1 MNSNQQLLSPVSS
14 VSSSSRTS
22 GSPSPHCFGNLSDEE
37 LAQISV
43 RQLNQK
49 LMGQDRNVVMQWK
62 QKRRTLKNRG
72 YALNCRA
79 RRVQNQMQL
88 ETDNLMLRNQ
98 IKVLREALTETQ
110 MRLQY
115 YEPFFYPTYQSVL
128 PPTTSPTT
136 STSSDSVPV
145 VSHSIPTDSTV
156 TTIKFEPEYK
166 SF

>member
-1 MNSNQQLLSPVSS
+1 MSKMSPVSS
-14 VSSSSRTS
+14 VGDASPRSP
-22 GSPSPHCFGNLSDEE
+22 GSFDHFSDEE

-88 ETDNLMLRNQ
+88 ETDNMMLRNQ
-98 IKVLREALTETQ
+98 IKVLRDALNEAQ

-115 YEPFFYPTYQSVL
+115 YEPAFYHAYQTVL
-128 PPTTSPTT
+128 PTTSTT
-136 STSSDSVPV
+136 TSSDSVTV
-145 VSHSIPTDSTV
+145 TTHQIPNDPTV
-156 TTIKFEPEYK
+156 TTIKFEYK
-166 SF
+166 NSF